1 MNPFDQIKTLQSELN
16 AAHETIADLKARLAD
31 SSADN
36 NDEIGRLILHYGVK
50 PAEAKMLVLLAKA
63 HGRTLS
69 KGWIVA
75 NSRGNPCEK
84 LTTEEPYDRIV
95 NVYACRLK
103 MRGLPIKTNW
113 GMGYYIEPQD
123 CEPILK
129 IAKGQTDDKVSIQTS
144 NE

>member
-1 MNPFDQIKTLQSELN
+1 MNPFDQIKALQAKLDE
-16 AAHETIADLKARLAD
+16 AHEKITDLETRIAD

-36 NDEIGRLILHYGVK
+36 NEEISRLTIHYGVK

-69 KGWIVA
+69 KGWIVS
-75 NSRGNPCEK
+75 NSRGNPGEK
-84 LTTEEPYDRIV
+84 LTTEEPYDKIV

-113 GMGYYIEPQD
+113 GIGYYMELED
-123 CEPILK
+123 CEVILK
-129 IAKGQTDDKVSIQTS
+129 IAKGQTDEPI
-144 NE
+144 

>member
-1 MNPFDQIKTLQSELN
+1 MNPFDQIKTLQARID
-16 AAHETIADLKARLAD
+16 AATETIEDLKATIIDLTCG
-31 SSADN
+31 N
-36 NDEIGRLILHYGVK
+36 HDEIGRLILHYGVRT
-50 PAEAKMLVLLAKA
+50 AEAKMLVLLAKA

-75 NSRGNPCEK
+75 NSRGNPGEK
-84 LTTEEPYDRIV
+84 LTTEEPYDKIV

-129 IAKGQTDDKVSIQTS
+129 IAKGQTDEQI
-144 NE
+144 